1 MGSITFYSLPT
12 CPFCAKV
19 RATLE
24 DLDLEYE
31 TVEVP
36 RSRTDRIEV
45 ERVSG
50 QRGVPVISDPKN
62 DVEGMAESDVIV
74 TYLRETYGDD

>member
-1 MGSITFYSLPT
+1 MGSITFYSLRT

-19 RATLE
+19 RTTLE

-50 QRGVPVISDPKN
+50 QRGVPVISDPEN
-62 DVEGMAESDVIV
+62 DVEGMAESDEIV